1 MIFDLSTLHLGDVLL
16 ALPAMRAG
24 DSVIARQEHRV
35 PGAPVAWLDTGTGDV
50 RPRLGRMH
58 ETAAWLE
65 ATRRPPRRHRLLPP
79 AALRSGVVIAP
90 DVRSERKRWGRWGDL
105 RMALPDAHVIRATD
119 SRHWWMQAMA
129 GAAAVVCPDTG
140 TAHMADALGVPRVVV
155 LHGMGQA
162 HFGRY
167 HPYWTAGEHC
177 IVRDTMDAITVAD
190 VLGALNG

>member
-1 MIFDLSTLHLGDVLL
+1 MLLNLSTLHLGDVLM

-24 DSVIARQEHRV
+24 DRVVARPQHRV
-35 PGAPVAWLDTGTGDV
+35 PGAPVAWLDVGNGTVAKLHTGHQTD
-50 RPRLGRMH
+50 
-58 ETAAWLE
+58 AWLR
-65 ATRRPPRRHRLLPP
+65 ATGREPVRHRLLPP

-105 RMALPDAHVIRATD
+105 RMALPGADVIRATD

-140 TAHMADALGVPRVVV
+140 TAHMADAIGVPRVVV

-162 HFGRY
+162 HFDRY

-177 IVRDTMDAITVAD
+177 IVRDTMAAITVDD
-190 VLGALNG
+190 VLRKIYG

>member
-35 PGAPVAWLDTGTGDV
+35 PGAPVTWLDTGTGDV
-50 RPRLGRMH
+50 RPHLGRMH

-105 RMALPDAHVIRATD
+105 RMALPGADVIRATD
-119 SRHWWMQAMA
+119 SRHWWMQVLA
-129 GAAAVVCPDTG
+129 GAACVVCPDTG
-140 TAHMADALGVPRVVV
+140 TAHMADALGVPKVVV
-155 LHGMGQA
+155 LHGMGWP
-162 HFGRY
+162 HYNRY
-167 HPYWTAGEHC
+167 RPFWNARDC
-177 IVRDTMDAITVAD
+177 IVRDTMDAITVEEVMGVVRA
-190 VLGALNG
+190 